1 MEAVRLFPDSDRA
14 IDSQR
19 AATERCDFQCVQCV
33 KQGWNISV
41 RPLVCLVSCKVPRVS
56 CWDVWTWCASS
67 LSVLQAERRPLVTYP
82 CRRPDCPV
90 SVPCR
95 ASVLAV
101 YAAEALLLAFTL
113 KMKVAAAGRAADG
126 GRGSGRSALGTA
138 GCSQVYT

>member
-1 MEAVRLFPDSDRA
+1 VEAVRLFPDSDRA